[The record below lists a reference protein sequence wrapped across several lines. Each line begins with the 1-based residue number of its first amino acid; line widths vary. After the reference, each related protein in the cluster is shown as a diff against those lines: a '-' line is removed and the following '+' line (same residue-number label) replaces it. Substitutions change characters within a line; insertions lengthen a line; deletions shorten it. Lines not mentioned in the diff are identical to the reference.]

1 MIEEQQK
8 LIKEAIAG
16 KPASFG
22 SLYDHY
28 QPIVYRFI
36 YLKVSHKEEAEDL
49 THQVFLSAWLNI
61 SEFKIKKEASF
72 IGWLYQI
79 SRNKVIDH
87 YRTKKPTI
95 DIDNIADPPEIEKKS
110 SEETEDFKIEIKMVK
125 RAIPLLN
132 EIEQDV
138 VIMRFIEDLKPK
150 EVAEILKKSEGS
162 IRLIQHRA
170 INKLKNILNK

>member
-16 KPASFG
+16 ISASFG

-36 YLKVSHKEEAEDL
+36 YLKVSHREEAEDL
-49 THQVFLSAWLNI
+49 THQVFLSAWQNI
-61 SEFKIKKEASF
+61 SEFKIKKDASF

-87 YRTKKPTI
+87 YRTKKPTT
-95 DIDNIADPPEIEKKS
+95 DIDAIVDPPETGKS
-110 SEETEDFKIEIKMVK
+110 NEETADFRIKIKIVK

-138 VIMRFIEDLKPK
+138 VIMRFVEDLTSK
-150 EVAEILKKSEGS
+150 EMAEILKKSEGS

-170 INKLKNILNK
+170 IKKLKDILKQ

>member
-1 MIEEQQK
+1 
-8 LIKEAIAG
+8 
-16 KPASFG
+16 
-22 SLYDHY
+22 
-28 QPIVYRFI
+28 
-36 YLKVSHKEEAEDL
+36 
-49 THQVFLSAWLNI
+49 
-61 SEFKIKKEASF
+61 
-72 IGWLYQI
+72 
-79 SRNKVIDH
+79 
-87 YRTKKPTI
+87 
-95 DIDNIADPPEIEKKS
+95 
-110 SEETEDFKIEIKMVK
+110 MVK